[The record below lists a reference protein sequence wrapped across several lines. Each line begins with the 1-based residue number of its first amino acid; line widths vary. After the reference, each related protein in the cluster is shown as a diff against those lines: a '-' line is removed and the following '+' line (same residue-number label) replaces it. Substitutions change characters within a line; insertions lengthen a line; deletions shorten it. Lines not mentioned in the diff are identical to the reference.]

1 MIKNRT
7 FIILSLFVILMTVFG
22 SALAQESAMPA
33 IRIHEVVPDEKVV
46 LTTKDFPGN
55 TDYVVGMG
63 SPEDEHTYIAV
74 AKFNSNEG
82 GSIHVTVKI
91 PEAYRGLERI
101 NLLLKDENGNKIL
114 GSFENISYQG
124 PVAVPVEL
132 VNDFEPAEETPA
144 EETPAEETPAE
155 ETPAEETPAEETPAE
170 ETPAEET
177 PAEET
182 PAEETPAEETPAE
195 EAPADEVPA
204 DETPAEEAP
213 AETPVEEVPAEKTP
227 AEEVPADETPAEEVP
242 AEEVPAEETPAEET
256 PVEEVP
262 AEEGPAEVTAE
273 EITADAVSDEYATA
287 GIPFPVCN
295 FSVIPT
301 VTIDAVTRNQSVT
314 FTTYNFPAD
323 STFSVS
329 MGTYVASWKPA
340 PMAPRYPYPHPH
352 YHGPAPHPGYAHD
365 VDGVYFYPI
374 DDPYSH
380 PAPGFGHPGPHHPA
394 PRPQAPAAV
403 PVFSGTQIGTFETG
417 DGTPQTLTFTIPS
430 SLYGVNPIALWISD
444 LGPCGFY
451 SYNYFYNNSTL

>member
-1 MIKNRT
+1 MNKNRT
-7 FIILSLFVILMTVFG
+7 FIIFSLFVILMTVFG

-55 TDYVVGMG
+55 TDYFVGMG

-91 PEAYRGLERI
+91 PEAYRGLETI

-114 GSFENISYQG
+114 GSFENISAQG

-132 VNDFEPAEETPA
+132 VNDFEPAEEA
-144 EETPAEETPAE
+144 
-155 ETPAEETPAEETPAE
+155 PAE

-195 EAPADEVPA
+195 EAPA
-204 DETPAEEAP
+204 EE
-213 AETPVEEVPAEKTP
+213 TP
-227 AEEVPADETPAEEVP
+227 AEEVPAEETQAEEVPAEEVPAEETPAEETPAEEVP

-256 PVEEVP
+256 PAEETPEEETPAEEVPADEVP
-262 AEEGPAEVTAE
+262 AEETPEDEVPAEEVPVEIAAE
-273 EITADAVSDEYATA
+273 EITADAVYDEYAAA
-287 GIPFPVCN
+287 GVPALVCN

-352 YHGPAPHPGYAHD
+352 YHDPAPHPGYVHD

>member
-170 ETPAEET
+170 ETPAEE
-177 PAEET
+177 
-182 PAEETPAEETPAE
+182 
-195 EAPADEVPA
+195 APADEVPA

-242 AEEVPAEETPAEET
+242 AEEVPAEET

-365 VDGVYFYPI
+365 VDGMYFYPI

-380 PAPGFGHPGPHHPA
+380 SAPDFAHPGPHHPA